1 VPEGR
6 PERLM
11 KLAVKLFGRR
21 TLWRLGRLAYAI
33 ARGEGPNRIE
43 TNGEAALQRH
53 LARHATRTV
62 DVFVCLD
69 IGAFIG
75 YWAESL
81 VSACRDEGVERLHLI
96 AFEPSETSR
105 EELDRC
111 FERIRGT
118 YWLEVRASAVGD
130 FIGTALFDMSAATAG
145 ANSLVTDTGNS
156 SATSVSITTVSQVF
170 AECAI
175 EYAHFVKSDVEG
187 FDPLVIKG
195 ALPLLREGRIG
206 VLQFE
211 YNVRWIASRS
221 FLKDIFE
228 LIAGLPYQIGK
239 LVSDGVELHEEWH
252 PELER
257 FIETNYVLVRNDL
270 VAAVGARRGRFD
282 AYNTYATAEMS
293 DPELCT
299 KGALQYQWPNV
310 GWSRGSGKPG

>member
-1 VPEGR
+1 
-6 PERLM
+6 M

-21 TLWRLGRLAYAI
+21 TLWRLGRLAYVT

-43 TNGEAALQRH
+43 TNGEAALQRR
-53 LARHATRTV
+53 LARHATRTA

-69 IGAFIG
+69 IGANVG

-96 AFEPSETSR
+96 AFEPSEASR

-118 YWLEVRASAVGD
+118 YWLEVRASAIAD
-130 FIGTALFDMSAATAG
+130 FIGTALFDMTGGTAG
-145 ANSLVTDTGNS
+145 TNSLVADTGNI

-170 AECAI
+170 AEGAINCAL
-175 EYAHFVKSDVEG
+175 FVKSDVEG

-211 YNVRWIASRS
+211 YTIRWIASRS

-228 LIAGLPYQIGK
+228 IIAGLPYQIGK
-239 LVSDGVELHEEWH
+239 LVSDGIELHEEWH

-270 VAAVGARRGRFD
+270 VADVGARRGRFD
-282 AYNTYATAEMS
+282 AYNTYAKAEMS
-293 DPELCT
+293 DL
-299 KGALQYQWPNV
+299 
-310 GWSRGSGKPG
+310 GSGGPGAKQFRLRAQVP